1 MKSAVHIGARLR
13 VCWWLFDRQPKDCDP
28 CLTARG
34 PPARL
39 SRDEPEMCIG
49 KSPRLPQL
57 VPPVPDDTNKHGQR
71 SANVAYIRREG
82 LVDWRIFCS
91 FHLFSVVGLSYTPSN
106 SNGAAFKV
114 PLHLN
119 GLTLRAFGH
128 QRVVRDQESDAR
140 FSGPWVGALL
150 NNGGVPV
157 QCILPLSPSAVHQEN
172 KRTVCVR
179 RRESLTHVML
189 TTVYFNGETMLKT
202 CRDRAANP
210 CSLKI

>member
-1 MKSAVHIGARLR
+1 LADFLFIPSVITVSPVRPRSVCMTASNISIGLASG
-13 VCWWLFDRQPKDCDP
+13 V
-28 CLTARG
+28 
-34 PPARL
+34 
-39 SRDEPEMCIG
+39 
-49 KSPRLPQL
+49 
-57 VPPVPDDTNKHGQR
+57 
-71 SANVAYIRREG
+71 
-82 LVDWRIFCS
+82 VDFPS
-91 FHLFSVVGLSYTPSN
+91 LAFHTRHPI
-106 SNGAAFKV
+106 ATE
-114 PLHLN
+114 HLN